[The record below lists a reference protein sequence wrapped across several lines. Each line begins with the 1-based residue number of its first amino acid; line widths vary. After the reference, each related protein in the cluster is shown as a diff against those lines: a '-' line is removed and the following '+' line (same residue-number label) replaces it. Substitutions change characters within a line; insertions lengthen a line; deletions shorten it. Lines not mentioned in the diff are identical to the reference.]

1 MDELNNN
8 LLDQVNSLKDLKKL
22 GKKQLPILASEIRE
36 FLIKSVQE
44 TGGHLASNLGVVEL
58 TIALHY
64 IFNSPKDILIWDVGH
79 QTYTHK
85 ILTGRKNQFS
95 TLRQYLGLSGFPKRD
110 ESDHDHFGTGHSST
124 SISAAFGMAEAL
136 NKQRSNSKS
145 IAIIGDGALTAGMA
159 FEALNN
165 AGNSKSNILV
175 ILNDNDMSI
184 SKNVGA
190 LNNYLAKL
198 LSGKIYGGFKS
209 TSKQIFEKVPSIL
222 ELAKKTEEHVKGMV
236 TPGTL
241 FEEFGFNYIGPI
253 DGHNLD
259 VLVDTLEN
267 INNLSGPQFL
277 HVVTKKGNGFS
288 PAEKDPNKFHGIS
301 KKTTLSTNQK
311 TFTQVFGEWI
321 LDYAKKDKSLV
332 AITPAMSDGS
342 GLTTFAKK
350 YPSRF
355 YDVGIA
361 EQHAVT
367 FAAGLALKGFKPVVA
382 IYSTFMQRAYDQI
395 IHDVALQKISMVF
408 AVDRAGVVGADGP
421 THNGSFD
428 ISFIRCIPNTVI
440 MNPINE
446 QELKDM
452 LTLGYKSN
460 KICFIRY
467 PRGYA
472 SKLKSAAVKFGKS
485 VEFKKGKKLV
495 FLCFG
500 PLMENVIPIAEKYNY
515 AVINMRFSKPIDQEL
530 ILAAAKKYKYI
541 VTIEDN
547 TIAGGAGSSVLELL
561 SKNNIQIKTL
571 VLGYSDE
578 FSEHGSQEE
587 IHKNL
592 NLDTQSI
599 ENKIVNFISKC

>member
-1 MDELNNN
+1 MDELNSN

-472 SKLKSAAVKFGKS
+472 SKLKSSAVKFGKS

>member
-1 MDELNNN
+1 MDELNSN

-95 TLRQYLGLSGFPKRD
+95 TLRQYQGLSGFPKLD

-301 KKTTLSTNQK
+301 KKTSLITNQK

-395 IHDVALQKISMVF
+395 IHDVALQKIPMLF

-452 LTLGYKSN
+452 LTLGYKLN

-472 SKLKSAAVKFGKS
+472 SNLKSTAVKFGKS
-485 VEFKKGKKLV
+485 VEIKKGEKLV

-500 PLMENVIPIAEKYNY
+500 PLMENIIPIAEKYNY
-515 AVINMRFSKPIDQEL
+515 AVINMRFSKPIDQEI

-547 TIAGGAGSSVLELL
+547 TIAGG
-561 SKNNIQIKTL
+561 
-571 VLGYSDE
+571 
-578 FSEHGSQEE
+578 
-587 IHKNL
+587 
-592 NLDTQSI
+592 LDLQYW
-599 ENKIVNFISKC
+599 NYYQKIISKLKR

>member
-1 MDELNNN
+1 MDELNSN

-472 SKLKSAAVKFGKS
+472 SKLKSSAVKFGKS

-561 SKNNIQIKTL
+561 SKNNIQIKIL

>member
-1 MDELNNN
+1 
-8 LLDQVNSLKDLKKL
+8 
-22 GKKQLPILASEIRE
+22 
-36 FLIKSVQE
+36 
-44 TGGHLASNLGVVEL
+44 VVEL

-472 SKLKSAAVKFGKS
+472 SKLKSSAVKFGKS

>member
-1 MDELNNN
+1 MDELNSN

-395 IHDVALQKISMVF
+395 IHDVALQNIPMLF

-452 LTLGYKSN
+452 LTLGYKLT

-472 SKLKSAAVKFGKS
+472 SNLKSTAVKFGKS
-485 VEFKKGKKLV
+485 VEIKKGEKLV

-500 PLMENVIPIAEKYNY
+500 PLMENIIPIAEKYNY
-515 AVINMRFSKPIDQEL
+515 AVINMRFSKPIDQEI

-547 TIAGGAGSSVLELL
+547 TIAGGAGSSVLEIL
-561 SKNNIQIKTL
+561 SKNNIQINTL

-578 FSEHGSQEE
+578 FSDHGSQEE

>member
-1 MDELNNN
+1 MDELNSN

-95 TLRQYLGLSGFPKRD
+95 TLRQYQGLSGFPKRD

-472 SKLKSAAVKFGKS
+472 SKLKSSAVKFGKS

-561 SKNNIQIKTL
+561 SKNNIQIQTL

-578 FSEHGSQEE
+578 FSDHGSQEE

>member
-1 MDELNNN
+1 
-8 LLDQVNSLKDLKKL
+8 
-22 GKKQLPILASEIRE
+22 
-36 FLIKSVQE
+36 
-44 TGGHLASNLGVVEL
+44 
-58 TIALHY
+58 
-64 IFNSPKDILIWDVGH
+64 
-79 QTYTHK
+79 
-85 ILTGRKNQFS
+85 
-95 TLRQYLGLSGFPKRD
+95 
-110 ESDHDHFGTGHSST
+110 
-124 SISAAFGMAEAL
+124 
-136 NKQRSNSKS
+136 
-145 IAIIGDGALTAGMA
+145 
-159 FEALNN
+159 
-165 AGNSKSNILV
+165 
-175 ILNDNDMSI
+175 
-184 SKNVGA
+184 
-190 LNNYLAKL
+190 
-198 LSGKIYGGFKS
+198 
-209 TSKQIFEKVPSIL
+209 
-222 ELAKKTEEHVKGMV
+222 
-236 TPGTL
+236 
-241 FEEFGFNYIGPI
+241 
-253 DGHNLD
+253 
-259 VLVDTLEN
+259 
-267 INNLSGPQFL
+267 
-277 HVVTKKGNGFS
+277 VVTKKGNGFS

-301 KKTTLSTNQK
+301 KKTTVSTNQK

-342 GLTTFAKK
+342 GLTAFAKK

-452 LTLGYKSN
+452 LTLGYRLN

-467 PRGYA
+467 PRGYT
-472 SKLKSAAVKFGKS
+472 SNLKSAAVKFGKS
-485 VEFKKGKKLV
+485 VEIKKGKKLV

-500 PLMENVIPIAEKYNY
+500 TLIENVIPIAEKYNY

-578 FSEHGSQEE
+578 FSDHGSQEE

>member
-1 MDELNNN
+1 MDELNSN

-85 ILTGRKNQFS
+85 ILTGRKNQLS

-136 NKQRSNSKS
+136 NKQLSNSKS

>member
-1 MDELNNN
+1 MDELNSN

-500 PLMENVIPIAEKYNY
+500 PLIENVIPIAEKYNY
-515 AVINMRFSKPIDQEL
+515 AVINMRFSKPIDQEI

-561 SKNNIQIKTL
+561 SKNNIQINTL

-578 FSEHGSQEE
+578 FSDHGSQEE

>member
-1 MDELNNN
+1 MDELNSN

-452 LTLGYKSN
+452 LSLGYKSN

-472 SKLKSAAVKFGKS
+472 SKLKSSAVKFGKS

-571 VLGYSDE
+571 LLGYSDE

>member
-1 MDELNNN
+1 MDELNSN

-95 TLRQYLGLSGFPKRD
+95 TLRQYQGLSGFPKLD

-472 SKLKSAAVKFGKS
+472 SKLKSSAVKFGKS

>member
-1 MDELNNN
+1 MDELNSN

-472 SKLKSAAVKFGKS
+472 SKLKSSAVKFGKS

-578 FSEHGSQEE
+578 FLEHGSQEE

>member
-1 MDELNNN
+1 MDELNSN

-301 KKTTLSTNQK
+301 KKTTLSANQK

-472 SKLKSAAVKFGKS
+472 SKLKSSAVKFGKS

>member
-1 MDELNNN
+1 MDELNSN

-222 ELAKKTEEHVKGMV
+222 EFAKKTEEHVKGMV

-367 FAAGLALKGFKPVVA
+367 FAAGLALKGFKPIIA

-472 SKLKSAAVKFGKS
+472 SKLKSSAVKFGKS

>member
-1 MDELNNN
+1 MDELNSN

-95 TLRQYLGLSGFPKRD
+95 TLRQYQGLSGFPKLD

-301 KKTTLSTNQK
+301 KKTSLITNQK

-395 IHDVALQKISMVF
+395 IHDVALQKIPMLF

-452 LTLGYKSN
+452 LTLGYKLN

-472 SKLKSAAVKFGKS
+472 SNLKSTTVKFGES
-485 VEFKKGKKLV
+485 VEIKKGEKLV

-500 PLMENVIPIAEKYNY
+500 PLMENIIPIAEKYNY
-515 AVINMRFSKPIDQEL
+515 AVINMRFSKPIDQEI
-530 ILAAAKKYKYI
+530 ILAAAKKYNYI

-561 SKNNIQIKTL
+561 SKNNIQINTL

-578 FSEHGSQEE
+578 FSDHGSQEE
-587 IHKNL
+587 IHKNF

>member
-1 MDELNNN
+1 MDELNSN

-95 TLRQYLGLSGFPKRD
+95 TLRQYQGLSGFPKLD

-301 KKTTLSTNQK
+301 KKTSLITNQK

-382 IYSTFMQRAYDQI
+382 LYSTFMPRAYDQI
-395 IHDVALQKISMVF
+395 IHDVALQNIPMLF

-452 LTLGYKSN
+452 LTLGYKLT

-472 SKLKSAAVKFGKS
+472 SDLKSTAVKFGKS
-485 VEFKKGKKLV
+485 VEIKKGEKLV

-500 PLMENVIPIAEKYNY
+500 PLMENIIPIAEKYNY
-515 AVINMRFSKPIDQEL
+515 AVINMRFSKPIDQEI
-530 ILAAAKKYKYI
+530 ILAAAKKYNYI

-561 SKNNIQIKTL
+561 SKNNIQINTL

-578 FSEHGSQEE
+578 FSDHGSQEE

>member
-1 MDELNNN
+1 MDELNSN

-301 KKTTLSTNQK
+301 KKTSLITNQK

-452 LTLGYKSN
+452 LTLGYKLN

-472 SKLKSAAVKFGKS
+472 SNLKSTAVKFGKS
-485 VEFKKGKKLV
+485 VEIKKGEKLV

-500 PLMENVIPIAEKYNY
+500 PLMENIIPIAEKYNY
-515 AVINMRFSKPIDQEL
+515 AVINMRFSKPIDQEI

-561 SKNNIQIKTL
+561 SKNNIQINTL

-578 FSEHGSQEE
+578 FSDHGSQEE

>member
-1 MDELNNN
+1 MDELNSN

-95 TLRQYLGLSGFPKRD
+95 TLRQYQGLSGFPKRD

-472 SKLKSAAVKFGKS
+472 SKLKSSAVKFGKS

-578 FSEHGSQEE
+578 FLEHGSQEE

>member
-1 MDELNNN
+1 MDELNSN

-222 ELAKKTEEHVKGMV
+222 EFAKKTEEHVKGMV

-472 SKLKSAAVKFGKS
+472 SKLKSSAVKFGKS

>member
-1 MDELNNN
+1 
-8 LLDQVNSLKDLKKL
+8 
-22 GKKQLPILASEIRE
+22 
-36 FLIKSVQE
+36 
-44 TGGHLASNLGVVEL
+44 
-58 TIALHY
+58 
-64 IFNSPKDILIWDVGH
+64 
-79 QTYTHK
+79 
-85 ILTGRKNQFS
+85 
-95 TLRQYLGLSGFPKRD
+95 
-110 ESDHDHFGTGHSST
+110 
-124 SISAAFGMAEAL
+124 
-136 NKQRSNSKS
+136 
-145 IAIIGDGALTAGMA
+145 
-159 FEALNN
+159 
-165 AGNSKSNILV
+165 
-175 ILNDNDMSI
+175 
-184 SKNVGA
+184 
-190 LNNYLAKL
+190 
-198 LSGKIYGGFKS
+198 
-209 TSKQIFEKVPSIL
+209 
-222 ELAKKTEEHVKGMV
+222 LAKKTEEHVKGMV

-472 SKLKSAAVKFGKS
+472 SKLKSSAVKFGKS

>member
-1 MDELNNN
+1 MDELNSN

-95 TLRQYLGLSGFPKRD
+95 TLRQYQGLSGFPKLD

-301 KKTTLSTNQK
+301 KKTSLITNQK

-395 IHDVALQKISMVF
+395 IHDVALQNIPMLF

-452 LTLGYKSN
+452 LTLGYKLN

-472 SKLKSAAVKFGKS
+472 SNLKSTAVKFGKS
-485 VEFKKGKKLV
+485 VEIKKGEKLV

-500 PLMENVIPIAEKYNY
+500 PLMENIIPIAEKYNY
-515 AVINMRFSKPIDQEL
+515 AVINMRFSKPIDQEI

-561 SKNNIQIKTL
+561 SKNNIQINTL

-578 FSEHGSQEE
+578 FSDHGSQEE

>member
-1 MDELNNN
+1 MDELNSN

-95 TLRQYLGLSGFPKRD
+95 TLRQYQGLSGFPKLD

-301 KKTTLSTNQK
+301 KKTSLITNQK

-395 IHDVALQKISMVF
+395 IHDVALQKIPMLF

-452 LTLGYKSN
+452 LTLGYKLN

-472 SKLKSAAVKFGKS
+472 SNLKSTTVKFGES
-485 VEFKKGKKLV
+485 VEIKKGEKLV

-500 PLMENVIPIAEKYNY
+500 PLMGNVIPIAEKYNY
-515 AVINMRFSKPIDQEL
+515 AVINMRFSKPIDQEI
-530 ILAAAKKYKYI
+530 ILAAAKKYNYI

-561 SKNNIQIKTL
+561 SKNNIQTKTL
-571 VLGYSDE
+571 LLGYSDE
-578 FSEHGSQEE
+578 FSDHGSQEE

>member
-1 MDELNNN
+1 MDELNSN

-95 TLRQYLGLSGFPKRD
+95 TLRQYQGLSGFPKLD

-311 TFTQVFGEWI
+311 TFTQVFGGWI

-472 SKLKSAAVKFGKS
+472 SKLKSSAVKFGKS

>member
-1 MDELNNN
+1 MDELNSN

-222 ELAKKTEEHVKGMV
+222 EFAKKTEEHVKGMV

-472 SKLKSAAVKFGKS
+472 SKLKSSAVKFGKS

-561 SKNNIQIKTL
+561 SKNNIQIKIL

>member
-1 MDELNNN
+1 MDELNSN

-95 TLRQYLGLSGFPKRD
+95 TLRQHQGLSGFPKRD

-301 KKTTLSTNQK
+301 KKTSLITNQK

-395 IHDVALQKISMVF
+395 IHDVALQKIPMLF

-452 LTLGYKSN
+452 LTLGYKLN

-472 SKLKSAAVKFGKS
+472 SNLKSTAVKFGKS
-485 VEFKKGKKLV
+485 VEIKKGEKLV

-500 PLMENVIPIAEKYNY
+500 PLMENIIPIAEKYNY
-515 AVINMRFSKPIDQEL
+515 AVINMRFSKPIDQEI

-561 SKNNIQIKTL
+561 SKNNIQINTL

-578 FSEHGSQEE
+578 FSDHGSQEE

>member
-1 MDELNNN
+1 MDELNSN

-452 LTLGYKSN
+452 LTLGYKLN

-472 SKLKSAAVKFGKS
+472 SNLKSTAVKFGKS
-485 VEFKKGKKLV
+485 VEIKKGKKLV

-578 FSEHGSQEE
+578 FSDHGSQEE

>member
-1 MDELNNN
+1 MDELNSN

-395 IHDVALQKISMVF
+395 IHDVALQKIPMLF

-452 LTLGYKSN
+452 LTLGYKLT

-472 SKLKSAAVKFGKS
+472 SNLKSTAVKFGKS
-485 VEFKKGKKLV
+485 VEIKKGEKLV

-500 PLMENVIPIAEKYNY
+500 PLMENIIPIAEKYNY
-515 AVINMRFSKPIDQEL
+515 AVINMRFSKPIDQEI
-530 ILAAAKKYKYI
+530 ILAAAKKYNYI

-561 SKNNIQIKTL
+561 SKNNIQINTL

-578 FSEHGSQEE
+578 FSDHGSQEE

>member
-1 MDELNNN
+1 MDELNSN

-22 GKKQLPILASEIRE
+22 GKKQLPILASEIRK

-95 TLRQYLGLSGFPKRD
+95 TLRQYQGLSGFPKLD

-472 SKLKSAAVKFGKS
+472 SKLKSSAVKFGKS

>member
-1 MDELNNN
+1 MDELNSN

-472 SKLKSAAVKFGKS
+472 SKLKSSAVKFGKS

-599 ENKIVNFISKC
+599 ENKIVNFITKC

>member
-1 MDELNNN
+1 MDELNSN

-95 TLRQYLGLSGFPKRD
+95 TLRQYQGLSGFPKLD

-136 NKQRSNSKS
+136 NKQHSNSKS

-301 KKTTLSTNQK
+301 KKTSLITNQK

-395 IHDVALQKISMVF
+395 IHDVALQKIPMLF

-452 LTLGYKSN
+452 LTLGYKLN

-472 SKLKSAAVKFGKS
+472 SNLKSTAVKFGKS
-485 VEFKKGKKLV
+485 VEIKKGEKLV

-500 PLMENVIPIAEKYNY
+500 PLMENIIPIAEKYNY
-515 AVINMRFSKPIDQEL
+515 AVINMRFSKPIDQEI

-561 SKNNIQIKTL
+561 SKNNIQINTL

-578 FSEHGSQEE
+578 FSDHGSQEE

>member
-1 MDELNNN
+1 MDELNSN

-460 KICFIRY
+460 KICFVRY

-472 SKLKSAAVKFGKS
+472 SKLKSSAVKFGKS

>member
-1 MDELNNN
+1 MDELNSN

-472 SKLKSAAVKFGKS
+472 SKLKSSAVKFGKS
-485 VEFKKGKKLV
+485 VEFKKGEKLV

-561 SKNNIQIKTL
+561 STNNIQIKTL

>member
-1 MDELNNN
+1 MDELNSN

-472 SKLKSAAVKFGKS
+472 SKLKSSAVKFGKS

-530 ILAAAKKYKYI
+530 ILAAVKKYKYI

>member
-1 MDELNNN
+1 MDELNSK

-22 GKKQLPILASEIRE
+22 EKKQLPILASDIRE
-36 FLIKSVQE
+36 FLIQSVQE
-44 TGGHLASNLGVVEL
+44 TGGHLASNLGVIEL

-85 ILTGRKNQFS
+85 ILTGRKNKLS
-95 TLRQYLGLSGFPKRD
+95 TLRQYNGLSGFPKLN
-110 ESDHDHFGTGHSST
+110 ESEHDHFGTGHSST
-124 SISAAFGMAEAL
+124 SISAALGMAEAF
-136 NKQRSNSKS
+136 NKLRSYSKS
-145 IAIIGDGALTAGMA
+145 IAIIGDGAMTAGMA

-259 VLVDTLEN
+259 VLVDTLKN
-267 INNLSGPQFL
+267 INNLIGPQFL
-277 HVVTKKGNGFS
+277 HVVTRKGNGFF

-301 KKTTLSTNQK
+301 KKTNLPSNKK

-321 LDYAKKDKSLV
+321 LNYAKKDKNLV

-342 GLTTFAKK
+342 GLTSFAKK
-350 YPSRF
+350 YPARF

-395 IHDVALQKISMVF
+395 IHDVALQNIPMLF
-408 AVDRAGVVGADGP
+408 AVDRAGIVGADGP

-428 ISFIRCIPNTVI
+428 ISFIRCIPNTII

-446 QELKDM
+446 QELCDM
-452 LTLGYKSN
+452 LTLGYKLN
-460 KICFIRY
+460 KICFVRY

-472 SKLKSAAVKFGKS
+472 STLKNIPVKFGKS
-485 VEFKKGKKLV
+485 VEIKSGKKLV

-500 PLMENVIPIAEKYNY
+500 PLIENVIPLAEKYNY
-515 AVINMRFSKPIDQEL
+515 AVINMRFSKPIDQDL

-541 VTIEDN
+541 VTLEDN

-561 SKNNIQIKTL
+561 SKNNIQLKTL

-578 FSEHGSQEE
+578 FSDHGSQEE

-592 NLDTQSI
+592 NLDTESI
-599 ENKIVNFISKC
+599 EKKIVNFISKC

>member
-1 MDELNNN
+1 MDELNSN

-472 SKLKSAAVKFGKS
+472 SKLKSSAVKFGKS
-485 VEFKKGKKLV
+485 VEFKKGEKLV

-541 VTIEDN
+541 ATIEDN

>member
-1 MDELNNN
+1 MDELNSN

-95 TLRQYLGLSGFPKRD
+95 TLRQHQGLSGFPKRD

-301 KKTTLSTNQK
+301 KKTSLITNQK

-395 IHDVALQKISMVF
+395 IHDVALQKIPMLF

-452 LTLGYKSN
+452 LTLGYKLN

-472 SKLKSAAVKFGKS
+472 SNLKYTAVKFGES
-485 VEFKKGKKLV
+485 VEIKKGEKLV

-500 PLMENVIPIAEKYNY
+500 PLMENIIPIAEKYNY
-515 AVINMRFSKPIDQEL
+515 AVINMRFSKPIDQEI

-561 SKNNIQIKTL
+561 SKNNILIKTL
-571 VLGYSDE
+571 VLGYSDK
-578 FSEHGSQEE
+578 FSDHGSQEE

>member
-1 MDELNNN
+1 MDELNSN

-64 IFNSPKDILIWDVGH
+64 VFNSPKDILIWDVGH

-95 TLRQYLGLSGFPKRD
+95 TLRQYQGLSGFPKLD

-301 KKTTLSTNQK
+301 KKTSLITNQK

-395 IHDVALQKISMVF
+395 IHDVALQKIPMLF

-452 LTLGYKSN
+452 LTLGYKLN

-472 SKLKSAAVKFGKS
+472 SNLKYTAVKFGES
-485 VEFKKGKKLV
+485 VEIKKGEKLV

-515 AVINMRFSKPIDQEL
+515 AVINMRFSKPIDQEI

-561 SKNNIQIKTL
+561 SKNNILIKTL
-571 VLGYSDE
+571 VLGYSDK
-578 FSEHGSQEE
+578 FSDHGSQEE

>member
-1 MDELNNN
+1 MDELNSN

-301 KKTTLSTNQK
+301 KKTSLITNQK

-472 SKLKSAAVKFGKS
+472 SKLKSSAVKFGKS